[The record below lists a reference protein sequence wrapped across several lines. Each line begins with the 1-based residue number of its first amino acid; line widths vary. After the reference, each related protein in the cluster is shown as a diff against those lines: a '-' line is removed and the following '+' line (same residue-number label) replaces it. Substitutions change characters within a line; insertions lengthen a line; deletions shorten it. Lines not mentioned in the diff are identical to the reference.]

1 MTDNNKPYDLVVIG
15 GGSGGVAT
23 ARRSAAF
30 GAKVALIEASRLGG
44 TCVIRG
50 CVPKKLMMY
59 AAQFGQSLREGLQP
73 GWTIEQAEFNMA
85 DWQAAKGKE
94 IDRLE
99 GIYGRMLENSGV
111 ETIRG
116 HGMILSPTEV
126 QVGERILQTRR
137 ILIATGASPNRNA
150 FEGLE
155 QAPTS
160 NELLDLSVL
169 PKTVGV
175 IGAGYIALEFA
186 CILRGLG
193 SEVSVFY
200 RGDLPLRGFD
210 ESIRTRLVTAM
221 QLQGIHLYPNTD
233 FKSLAKPGPGYVL
246 NTAAGQ
252 HAFDFVLNATGR
264 SPNTDKLGLENIQ
277 IHTGPKGEIEV
288 NAYSETAVNGVYAV
302 GDVTDRVALTPV
314 AIAEGRALAENEF
327 NNGDNITVDHTSVPT
342 ATFTSP
348 PIGTV
353 GLTEEQAAA
362 KALTRVYETEF
373 TPMKTKFS
381 GGEQKTYMKLL
392 IDDATDRVV
401 GIHML
406 GDDSPEMIQ
415 LLGVLYVMGA
425 TKADFDR
432 TIAVHPSSAEEW
444 VLLRELTRTV
454 GPSTGH

>member
-1 MTDNNKPYDLVVIG
+1 MSTPNTPYDLVVIG
-15 GGSGGVAT
+15 GGSGGVAS
-23 ARRSAAF
+23 ARRAASY
-30 GAKVALIEASRLGG
+30 GAKVALIESSRLGG

-59 AAQFGQSLREGLQP
+59 AAQFGQTLREGLQP
-73 GWTIEQAEFNMA
+73 GWQVAQAEFSMA
-85 DWQAAKGKE
+85 QWQEAKGKE

-99 GIYGRMLENSGV
+99 GIYACMLENSGV

-116 HGMILSPTEV
+116 HGMIKSTTEV
-126 QVGERILQTRR
+126 QVGDRVLSTQR
-137 ILIATGASPNRNA
+137 ILIASGAAPNLKA

-155 QAPTS
+155 LAATS
-160 NELLDLSVL
+160 NELLDLSKL
-169 PKTVGV
+169 PKKVGV

-200 RGDLPLRGFD
+200 RGEKPLRGFD
-210 ESIRTRLVTAM
+210 EGIRTRLITALE
-221 QLQGIHLYPNTD
+221 LQGIELFPNTD
-233 FKSLAKPGPGYVL
+233 FQSLSSNGSGFEL
-246 NTAAGQ
+246 TTGAGS

-264 SPNTDKLGLENIQ
+264 NPNTQGLGLENIGLSV
-277 IHTGPKGEIEV
+277 GPSGAIEV
-288 NAYSETAVNGVYAV
+288 NKYSHTGVKGVYAV
-302 GDVTDRVALTPV
+302 GDVTNRVALTPV

-327 NNGDNITVDHTSVPT
+327 NGKDMTVDHTNVPT

-348 PIGTV
+348 PIASV
-353 GLTEEQAAA
+353 GLTEEQAAK
-362 KALTRVYETEF
+362 KAPTRVYETEF

-392 IDDATDRVV
+392 IDDASDRVV
-401 GIHML
+401 GVHML

-415 LLGVLYVMGA
+415 LLGVLYTVGA
-425 TKADFDR
+425 TKADFDK

-444 VLLRELTRTV
+444 VLLRELSRKV
-454 GPSTGH
+454 G